1 MHPSQAVLSSS
12 QMAAAEGLVPV
23 RDRSPL
29 TTPLNHAQGVGV
41 KTIAISLISH
51 T

>member
-1 MHPSQAVLSSS
+1 MHPSQAVLTSS
-12 QMAAAEGLVPV
+12 QMATAEGLVPV

-29 TTPLNHAQGVGV
+29 TTPLYHAQGVDV
-41 KTIAISLISH
+41 KTIVISFILH